1 MACTC
6 KDIIPQ
12 SKECYAQQIVVKIP
26 EYLDIRM
33 NAPGRER
40 KEFVALDPCITSE
53 VIQLWRLGIVTT
65 GSCCGHNLPDGFPFI
80 GVEDEYIPKMKELG
94 YEVAHN
100 KCRPN
105 DEDSFVPKSVG
116 VVTIEKAGEFIEAM
130 DYDMVLAP
138 VSRNYLRRGD
148 KARMKDG
155 EILTVRSLEFKEFCS
170 EEKIGYIP
178 KKDIDT
184 VIE

>member
-12 SKECYAQQIVVKIP
+12 SKECYAQQIVVKVP

-40 KEFVALDPCITSE
+40 KEYVALDPCITAE

-65 GSCCGHNLPDGFPFI
+65 GACCGHNLPDGFQFI
-80 GVEDEYIPKMKELG
+80 GVEDEFIPKMKELG

-100 KCRPN
+100 KCRPD

-116 VVTIEKAGEFIEAM
+116 GKTATKE
-130 DYDMVLAP
+130 LAALP
-138 VSRNYLRRGD
+138 IFDVSKSFAWGSKELIGDVQEHYKNLEHKGWDWRSFYNGWLEGRFKMLGIMRGWES
-148 KARMKDG
+148 K
-155 EILTVRSLEFKEFCS
+155 
-170 EEKIGYIP
+170 
-178 KKDIDT
+178 
-184 VIE
+184 